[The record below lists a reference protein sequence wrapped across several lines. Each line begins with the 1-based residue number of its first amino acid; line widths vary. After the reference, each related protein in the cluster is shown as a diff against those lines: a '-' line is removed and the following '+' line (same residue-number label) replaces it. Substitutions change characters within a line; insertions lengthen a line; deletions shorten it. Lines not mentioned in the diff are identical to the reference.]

1 MMVSKKTPGETTKEA
16 CKSMLIPKSYIATLV
31 YGLTLFVV
39 VSLTAHKVN
48 AKEVATVPELVSML
62 KQGGYIIYLRHGA
75 TDHAQNDQDLSDL
88 RECSLQR
95 NLNKQGKKESRLL
108 GAAFEKLG
116 VKIDKVLS
124 SPYCRCVDTALF
136 AFNRVEIDMNMRAT
150 FATNEAETQV
160 LKSYLTQQLQ
170 IPPKAKHNRVL
181 VGHTANL
188 REVTKVWPK
197 PEGVMHIF
205 KPTPQGYEHM
215 GRIPPSQWDELV
227 K

>member
-1 MMVSKKTPGETTKEA
+1 MLITKSHIASLAYWLTLLVMVS
-16 CKSMLIPKSYIATLV
+16 V
-31 YGLTLFVV
+31 YLPQ
-39 VSLTAHKVN
+39 AN
-48 AKEVATVPELVSML
+48 AKEGATVPELVAML

-88 RECSLQR
+88 RECSKQR
-95 NLNKQGKKESRLL
+95 NLNKQGKQESRLL
-108 GAAFEKLG
+108 GKAFKELDI
-116 VKIDKVLS
+116 KIDKVIS

-136 AFNRVEIDMNMRAT
+136 AFNRVDIDMNMRAT
-150 FATNEAETQV
+150 FATNQAETEF
-160 LKSYLTQQLQ
+160 LKLYLTKQLKV
-170 IPPKAKHNRVL
+170 PPLAHHNRVL

-188 REVTKVWPK
+188 REVTNVWPK

-215 GRIPPSQWDELV
+215 GRIPPSQWDTLV

>member
-1 MMVSKKTPGETTKEA
+1 
-16 CKSMLIPKSYIATLV
+16 MLIPKLHIATVVYWLTFLV
-31 YGLTLFVV
+31 TSSFTV
-39 VSLTAHKVN
+39 TQAN
-48 AKEVATVPELVSML
+48 AKEAATVPELVAML

-75 TDHAQNDQDLSDL
+75 TDHGQNDQDLSDL
-88 RECSLQR
+88 RECSKQR
-95 NLNKQGKKESRLL
+95 NLNTQGKQESRLL
-108 GAAFEKLG
+108 GHAFKELNI
-116 VKIDKVLS
+116 KIDKVIS

-150 FATNEAETQV
+150 FATNQAETES
-160 LKSYLTQQLQ
+160 LKRHLTQQLKV
-170 IPPKAKHNRVL
+170 PPLAQHNRVL

-188 REVTKVWPK
+188 REVTNVWPK

-215 GRIPPSQWDELV
+215 GRIPPSQWDTLV